1 MTETQKKNRYYE
13 WVGQMRF
20 LSLLIGE
27 TFQEPL
33 KADGTK
39 ETDMEILWDFY
50 INYNNRQM
58 AELNKLREEVR
69 NA

>member
-50 INYNNRQM
+50 QNYNVRLAQ
-58 AELNKLREEVR
+58 ELQQLREELR